1 MPPNANVSHA
11 TVFVIDDDPAMRDSL
26 DFLLDAAGLK
36 VRLFDSAQAFLGELA
51 NLEPGCI
58 VTDVRMPGIDGM
70 ELLRRIQAGPRKLP
84 VIVMTGHG
92 DVPLAVEAMKLGAL
106 DFIEKPF
113 DDDRLIGMIE
123 TALAASASGAKND
136 AVSADMA
143 ARIAGLTQRERQVMQ
158 GLVTGQ
164 SNKAIAREYDI
175 SPRTVEVYRAN
186 VMTKMQAGSLSEL
199 VRFAIRAGMVED

>member
-1 MPPNANVSHA
+1 MPPNAKPSHA
-11 TVFVIDDDPAMRDSL
+11 RVYVIDDDPAMRDSL
-26 DFLLDAAGLK
+26 DFLLDAADHK
-36 VRLFDSAQAFLGELA
+36 VRLFDSAQAFLDELA
-51 NLEPGCI
+51 DLEPGCI

-123 TALAASASGAKND
+123 TALAASESGAKND
-136 AVSADMA
+136 ALSADMA
-143 ARIAGLTQRERQVMQ
+143 ARIASLTQRERQVMQ

-199 VRFAIRAGMVED
+199 VRFAIRAGLVED